1 MRNFRAYFLIN
12 TKFLIFL
19 FVSIYLVCEAE
30 IRSWKKNKTSIKND
44 NLQLEIHSLQP
55 A

>member
-1 MRNFRAYFLIN
+1 MRHFGAYFLIN

-30 IRSWKKNKTSIKND
+30 IHSWKKKPSIKND